1 MLGVAGQVQRVFN
14 SGCLRVK
21 FSRLHVWTICAE
33 AVVKVT
39 KYIFPEDRVLST
51 IHTHRQILL
60 SFLLA
65 IKSVWQS
72 VKIGWL
78 SW

>member
-1 MLGVAGQVQRVFN
+1 MQVLGVAGQVQRVFN

-39 KYIFPEDRVLST
+39 ECIFPEDRVFIIYHSYT
-51 IHTHRQILL
+51 
-60 SFLLA
+60 
-65 IKSVWQS
+65 
-72 VKIGWL
+72 
-78 SW
+78 